1 MLGFGLGSGLSCYK
15 YSHSEVELFFYLFVL
30 YVRCAK
36 FFAKQEC
43 LNLLNNNNNN
53 NHGNKLPNN
62 SNNSGLSNRL
72 SSNSSGLNN
81 LLNNLLNNNSGNNNN
96 NGSNLNNIISNTKV
110 FFFFFFSKKLFQ
122 AHCGQ
127 PTGGQPSQYGQSG
140 QVQQFVQPQQ
150 PGVQKKKTLVI
161 GLIDLSRTT
170 VCTAS
175 SRRCCICSI
184 STAAHESGR
193 VCTR

>member
-1 MLGFGLGSGLSCYK
+1 VRSFLRSKNVSTSSTTTTTTTMATSSPTTATTVGSATASAATAVGSTTSSTTSSTTTVATTTTMAATSTTLSAIP
-15 YSHSEVELFFYLFVL
+15 
-30 YVRCAK
+30 R
-36 FFAKQEC
+36 
-43 LNLLNNNNNN
+43 
-53 NHGNKLPNN
+53 
-62 SNNSGLSNRL
+62 
-72 SSNSSGLNN
+72 
-81 LLNNLLNNNSGNNNN
+81 
-96 NGSNLNNIISNTKV
+96 
-110 FFFFFFSKKLFQ
+110 FFFFFFRKTLFQ
-122 AHCGQ
+122 AQCGQ